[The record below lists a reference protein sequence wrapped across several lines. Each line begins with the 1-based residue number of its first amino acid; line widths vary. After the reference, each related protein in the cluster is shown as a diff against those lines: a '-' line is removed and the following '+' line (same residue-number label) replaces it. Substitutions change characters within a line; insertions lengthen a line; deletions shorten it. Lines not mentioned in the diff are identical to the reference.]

1 MEWTFLSDLATSSGR
16 HRKRLPAGL
25 LQHPDQH
32 RPERP
37 VLLAV
42 DQQLG
47 EGAGLWEAPQMTT
60 SRMIHAT
67 LTRRRVARVAL
78 ETVLVVAL
86 LLPWV
91 AILACFSTP
100 LAAVG

>member
-1 MEWTFLSDLATSSGR
+1 
-16 HRKRLPAGL
+16 
-25 LQHPDQH
+25 
-32 RPERP
+32 
-37 VLLAV
+37 
-42 DQQLG
+42 
-47 EGAGLWEAPQMTT
+47 MTT
-60 SRMIHAT
+60 SRMIQAT